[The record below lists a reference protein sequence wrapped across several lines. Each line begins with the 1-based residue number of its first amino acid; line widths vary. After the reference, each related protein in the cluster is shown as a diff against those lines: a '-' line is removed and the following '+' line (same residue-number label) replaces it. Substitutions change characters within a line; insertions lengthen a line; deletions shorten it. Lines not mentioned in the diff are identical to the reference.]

1 MINSWTCGQYMK
13 SFIDPGNTLRML
25 RASNDNRGLVTIDEE
40 RDYKFEYE
48 LKDAFGNTS
57 RYRFTVRGKRQPIQP
72 LGHREKYFF
81 AWDKTNFLQEPGL
94 TLTVPRGMLY
104 DNVPLNYEVH
114 SDSGAIA
121 YTYQLND
128 EKVPLHGDVSCVSVS
143 DVSRLPTA
151 PSIMWHV
158 SLPKEVCTVPEVLTR
173 MDL

>member
-1 MINSWTCGQYMK
+1 
-13 SFIDPGNTLRML
+13 
-25 RASNDNRGLVTIDEE
+25 
-40 RDYKFEYE
+40 
-48 LKDAFGNTS
+48 
-57 RYRFTVRGKRQPIQP
+57 
-72 LGHREKYFF
+72 
-81 AWDKTNFLQEPGL
+81 
-94 TLTVPRGMLY
+94 MLY

-128 EKVPLHGDVSCVSVS
+128 EKVPLHGGCELRIGLRRQPVAD
-143 DVSRLPTA
+143 R